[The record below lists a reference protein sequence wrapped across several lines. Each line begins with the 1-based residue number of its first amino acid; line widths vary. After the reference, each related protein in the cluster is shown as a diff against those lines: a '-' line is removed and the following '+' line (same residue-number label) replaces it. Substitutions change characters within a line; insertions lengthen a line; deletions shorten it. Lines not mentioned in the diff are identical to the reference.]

1 MKNLT
6 IAFLAAASLFT
17 VSACKKKG
25 GGDAGEAMAKME
37 EFSNEMC
44 KCKDKA
50 CADKVQEG
58 MTKWST
64 DMAAKGGE
72 KKDEKPDEASMK
84 KMTEIGQKYAEC
96 MTKAMTPAADAAGS
110 AAAGSGSDPATG
122 SAAAADPAAAGGAA
136 AAGDLPAECGEYKAA
151 IEALAKCD
159 KLPQQTRDALKQ
171 SYEQTS
177 TAWASVPAEGKAAL
191 ATACKS
197 AADAVKQSAAAC
209 N

>member
-25 GGDAGEAMAKME
+25 GGDAGEAVAKME
-37 EFSNEMC
+37 NFTKDMC
-44 KCKDKA
+44 ACKDKA

-72 KKDEKPDEASMK
+72 KKDEKPDEATMK
-84 KMTEIGQKYAEC
+84 KMTEVGQKYAEC
-96 MTKAMTPAADAAGS
+96 MTKAMTPADGAAPT
-110 AAAGSGSDPATG
+110 GSDPATG

-136 AAGDLPAECGEYKAA
+136 AAGDLPAECNDYKAA

>member
-6 IAFLAAASLFT
+6 IAFLAAASLLT
-17 VSACKKKG
+17 VGACKKKG
-25 GGDAGEAMAKME
+25 GGGAGEAMAKME

-72 KKDEKPDEASMK
+72 KKDEKPDEAAMK

-110 AAAGSGSDPATG
+110 AAAGSGSGEAPAV
-122 SAAAADPAAAGGAA
+122 AADPAAAGGP

-177 TAWASVPAEGKAAL
+177 TAWAAVPAEGKAAL

>member
-6 IAFLAAASLFT
+6 IAFLAAASLLT
-17 VSACKKKG
+17 VGACKKKG

-37 EFSNEMC
+37 EFSTEMC

-64 DMAAKGGE
+64 DMAAKGGA

-96 MTKAMTPAADAAGS
+96 MTKAMTPAADAAGGS
-110 AAAGSGSDPATG
+110 AAPADPATG

-159 KLPQQTRDALKQ
+159 KLPQQTRDALKT

>member
-1 MKNLT
+1 
-6 IAFLAAASLFT
+6 
-17 VSACKKKG
+17 
-25 GGDAGEAMAKME
+25 MAKME

-72 KKDEKPDEASMK
+72 KKDEKRTRRPMK

-96 MTKAMTPAADAAGS
+96 MTKAMTPAADAAGQRGGGGLGR
-110 AAAGSGSDPATG
+110 GSGG
-122 SAAAADPAAAGGAA
+122 CGDPAAAGGP

-151 IEALAKCD
+151 IEALAEVRQA
-159 KLPQQTRDALKQ
+159 PAADARRA
-171 SYEQTS
+171 E
-177 TAWASVPAEGKAAL
+177 AVVPSRRRRRGRLSRPRARLLSRRRG
-191 ATACKS
+191 KS

>member
-6 IAFLAAASLFT
+6 IAFLAAASLLT
-17 VSACKKKG
+17 VGACKKKG
-25 GGDAGEAMAKME
+25 GGGAGEAMAKME

-72 KKDEKPDEASMK
+72 KKDEKPDEAAMK

-110 AAAGSGSDPATG
+110 AAAAGSGEAPAV
-122 SAAAADPAAAGGAA
+122 AADPAAVGGA

-177 TAWASVPAEGKAAL
+177 TAWAAVPAEGKAAL

>member
-17 VSACKKKG
+17 VGACKKKG
-25 GGDAGEAMAKME
+25 GGDAGEAMAKMS
-37 EFSNEMC
+37 EFADDMC

-64 DMAAKGGE
+64 DMAAKGGA

-96 MTKAMTPAADAAGS
+96 MTKAMTPAMDGS
-110 AAAGSGSDPATG
+110 A
-122 SAAAADPAAAGGAA
+122 
-136 AAGDLPAECGEYKAA
+136 
-151 IEALAKCD
+151 
-159 KLPQQTRDALKQ
+159 
-171 SYEQTS
+171 
-177 TAWASVPAEGKAAL
+177 
-191 ATACKS
+191 
-197 AADAVKQSAAAC
+197 
-209 N
+209 

>member
-25 GGDAGEAMAKME
+25 GGGAGEAMEKMGAFAE
-37 EFSNEMC
+37 DMC

-64 DMAAKGGE
+64 DMAAKGGD
-72 KKDEKPDEASMK
+72 KKADEKPDEATMK
-84 KMTEIGQKYAEC
+84 KMTEVGQKYAEC
-96 MTKAMTPAADAAGS
+96 MTKAMTPAAGAA
-110 AAAGSGSDPATG
+110 DPATG

-191 ATACKS
+191 ATACKA